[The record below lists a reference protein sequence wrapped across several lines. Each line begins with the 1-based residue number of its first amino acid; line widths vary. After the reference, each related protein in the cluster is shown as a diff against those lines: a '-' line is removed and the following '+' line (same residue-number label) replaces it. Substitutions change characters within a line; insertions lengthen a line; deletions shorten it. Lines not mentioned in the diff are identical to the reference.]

1 MCASFLLL
9 LFKKTLLRKNP
20 TYFEEQYFLNNHS
33 INDNVLLYRK
43 QSFNFPFP
51 EQVVFDSEKLDIFS
65 LTSKKFRLFNR
76 NL

>member
-1 MCASFLLL
+1 MCASFLLLL

-43 QSFNFPFP
+43 QTVSQN
-51 EQVVFDSEKLDIFS
+51 DS
-65 LTSKKFRLFNR
+65 KF
-76 NL
+76 